1 MTAILLIVVLFVLLA
16 ALRGL
21 VTWLIVGELKGQFSD
36 HLVARVKAAVLE
48 LPRDQREDLE
58 EEWLAELQA
67 LLDRPRKAIAFSRGL
82 ATAARGIA
90 HESAPDSRPISERAP
105 TFNAEAI
112 AAYKKRA
119 VHLGAVGWR
128 RVARVAN
135 GRGRLPP
142 LLRGAA
148 GMVSR

>member
-1 MTAILLIVVLFVLLA
+1 M
-16 ALRGL
+16 
-21 VTWLIVGELKGQFSD
+21 
-36 HLVARVKAAVLE
+36 KAAVLE

-112 AAYKKRA
+112 TAYRKAMIKRREFEQAWRAQIIETAYKRGVIDLPAAADAFALVRDRDCEPARLNAK
-119 VHLGAVGWR
+119 LDELDDLTWR
-128 RVARVAN
+128 T
-135 GRGRLPP
+135 
-142 LLRGAA
+142 
-148 GMVSR
+148 